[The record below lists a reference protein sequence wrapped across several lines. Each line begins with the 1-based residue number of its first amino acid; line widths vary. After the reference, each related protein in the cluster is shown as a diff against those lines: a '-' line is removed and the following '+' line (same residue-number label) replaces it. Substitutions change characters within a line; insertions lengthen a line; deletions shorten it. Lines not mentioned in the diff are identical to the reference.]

1 MLSRPGLDATGL
13 DPTSA
18 AKVMHMLARAPVS
31 PSRLPAREGTA
42 LLSVVVPCFNE
53 EEVIARTHRRL
64 TEVLASQPALALEF
78 IYVDDGSRDR
88 TLAILKDLRS
98 SDARVRV
105 VSFSRN
111 FGHQFAVTAGLDHAA
126 GDAVCVIDADLQDPP
141 EVILE
146 MLQRW
151 RDGVDVAYGV
161 RTEREGESPF
171 KLWSA
176 KLFYRVINRMS
187 ETAIPLDTG
196 DFRLLD
202 RSAVEAFQAMPERDR
217 FVRGMVAWAGFCQEA
232 VPYRRAA
239 RAAGTTKYPLRKML
253 RFAADGIMSFSTAP
267 LRLAIYVGM
276 LAAMLAMVGVAYA
289 LAMRLA
295 TRNWVEGWTLLF
307 IAVLFIGGVQ
317 LMFMG
322 VVGEYIGR
330 IYGEV
335 KRRPLY
341 VVKEQIGFEPAGVLR
356 YAAVGSIRTPEV
368 IGRAARP
375 VPQSVAPEPVASQGA
390 PAPVPV
396 QPMRPEPSPVRR
408 PVEPAPHVHECD
420 HEHAHASPEH
430 ARHRPVPAES
440 APAEPAPLEHAQA

>member
-1 MLSRPGLDATGL
+1 
-13 DPTSA
+13 
-18 AKVMHMLARAPVS
+18 MHMPARAPATQHS
-31 PSRLPAREGTA
+31 LPAREGKA

-64 TEVLASQPALALEF
+64 TDVLATQPQIELEI

-98 SDARVRV
+98 TDARVRV

-141 EVILE
+141 EVIVE
-146 MLQRW
+146 MLARW
-151 RDGVDVAYGV
+151 RAGVDVAFGV
-161 RTEREGESPF
+161 RTEREGESAF
-171 KLWSA
+171 KLWTA
-176 KLFYRVINRMS
+176 KLFYRTINRMS

-217 FVRGMVAWAGFCQEA
+217 FVRGMVAWAGFRQEA

-267 LRLAIYVGM
+267 LRLAIYVGVV
-276 LAAMLAMVGVAYA
+276 AAMLAMAGVAYA

-341 VVKEQIGFEPAGVLR
+341 LVKEQIGFEPAGVLR

-368 IGRAARP
+368 LGRAARP
-375 VPQSVAPEPVASQGA
+375 VPPPVAPQ
-390 PAPVPV
+390 PVPSQALSV
-396 QPMRPEPSPVRR
+396 HIPERMPVPSMQPEPSPATSEHAKTE
-408 PVEPAPHVHECD
+408 PVPSHPAHPEPAQ
-420 HEHAHASPEH
+420 
-430 ARHRPVPAES
+430 
-440 APAEPAPLEHAQA
+440 LEHAQA